1 MREPLKCWTKKIP
14 VVNISLYAFSG
25 PIYTTDAMMLGKPS
39 SLEPVFAPVLGVPVQ
54 MEQKLWVFTWKCCC
68 VNGVSL
74 LLYHVEAVFSVL
86 ATGLDQ
92 SCGAGGFPPRMPWR
106 WWVFNL
112 LHPRRA
118 GPATLL
124 PNHWPQDEFILRT
137 NYTFQVS
144 LYWTN
149 FLVLLCHGCF
159 YHWLVKPSWMMS
171 YINL

>member
-25 PIYTTDAMMLGKPS
+25 PIYTTTDAVALGKPS

-54 MEQKLWVFTWKCCC
+54 MEQERKRCC

-74 LLYHVEAVFSVL
+74 LLYHVEVVFSVL

-92 SCGAGGFPPRMPWR
+92 SWC
-106 WWVFNL
+106 WWVSSPDALKMMKKLF
-112 LHPRRA
+112 HPRGA
-118 GPATLL
+118 GPATFL

-137 NYTFQVS
+137 NDTFQVS
-144 LYWTN
+144 LRWTK
-149 FLVLLCHGCF
+149 FLVLLLCHGGF
-159 YHWLVKPSWMMS
+159 YHWLVKPSWMIS
-171 YINL
+171 YLNL